1 LLKEIKNKKL
11 KRPRAEMLNSV
22 GPPKRWRCFQAGR
35 GQKWGEDKAGTIYY
49 SFAELIYFTPPPKF
63 PAYLRTEF

>member
-1 LLKEIKNKKL
+1 
-11 KRPRAEMLNSV
+11 MLNSV

-49 SFAELIYFTPPPKF
+49 SFAELIYFTPPPQVSCISQNRILMLTF
-63 PAYLRTEF
+63 LATY